1 MSSVFPD
8 VNRATGRVLAHNGF
22 ATDVPVAQQCCGAM
36 HSHTGMP
43 EEARTLARKN
53 IDAFERAGNGPI
65 VVNAAGC
72 GSALKEY
79 DHLLKDDPDYAER
92 AKAFVARVK
101 DVNEILSEQ
110 ELVTPMVP
118 LDGTVTYQ
126 EPCHLAHAQR
136 ISVAPR
142 QLLRQ
147 VPGLQLVEM
156 KESSLCCGSAGIY
169 NITRP
174 KMANDLGDRK
184 AHHVA
189 DTGADQVIT
198 SNPGCHMQLRTSL
211 VRNGH
216 EMPVRHIVEILDEAY
231 GGKKTGR
238 DGGWA
243 IDRPQA

>member
-1 MSSVFPD
+1 MSSIFPD

-22 ATDVPVAQQCCGAM
+22 ATDVPVAQQCCGAL

-43 EEARTLARKN
+43 EEARKLARKN
-53 IDAFERAGNGPI
+53 IDAFERAGDGPI

-79 DHLLKDDPDYAER
+79 GHLLKDDPAYADR

-101 DVNEILSEQ
+101 DVNEILAER
-110 ELVTPMVP
+110 ELVPPTSAVP
-118 LDGTVTYQ
+118 GTVTYQ

-142 QLLRQ
+142 TLLRQ
-147 VPGLQLVEM
+147 VPGLELVEM

-174 KMANDLGDRK
+174 QMANDLGDRK

-189 DTGADQVIT
+189 ATGADQVIT

-211 VRNGH
+211 MRNGTD
-216 EMPVRHIVEILDEAY
+216 MPVRHIVEILDEAY
-231 GGKKTGR
+231 GGKRTGQQHE
-238 DGGWA
+238 WA
-243 IDRPQA
+243 VDRH